1 MRLLSVGAHPDDI
14 EFGCGG
20 ALYGFARAG
29 ASIHLYVA
37 TRGEVGGDPGTRQRE
52 QQRVSR
58 ELHAS
63 LAWGHFEDTKIPIA
77 RALIESIESQIRR
90 VKPDI
95 VFAPWRHDTHQDH
108 RAVSEAVITAS
119 RGIANV
125 LFFEGPTTHDFSP
138 TVFMDIS
145 RDLPAKLKLLR
156 LHKSQVHKTNVPNLS
171 ILEIA
176 RSTAVFRGYQYRVK
190 CAEGFMPQ
198 RFSLDGRFLRRPR
211 R

>member
-20 ALYGFARAG
+20 TLHAFARAG

-37 TRGEVGGDPGTRQRE
+37 TCGEAGADPGTRRRE
-52 QQRVSR
+52 QQRVAR
-58 ELHAS
+58 KLKAA
-63 LAWGHFEDTKIPIA
+63 LVWGDFNDTKIPLA

-90 VKPDI
+90 IKPDI
-95 VFAPWRHDTHQDH
+95 VFTHWQHDTHQDH
-108 RAVSEAVITAS
+108 RAISAAVITAS
-119 RGIANV
+119 RQIPNV

-138 TVFMDIS
+138 SVFMDIC

-156 LHKSQVHKTNVPNLS
+156 LHKSQVNKTNVPNLS

-198 RFSLDGRFLRRPR
+198 RLSLDGRFLKRPGR
-211 R
+211 

>member
-1 MRLLSVGAHPDDI
+1 MRLLGIGAHPDDI

-20 ALYGFARAG
+20 ALHGFARAG
-29 ASIHLYVA
+29 ASIHFYVA
-37 TRGEVGGDPGTRQRE
+37 TCGEVGGDPETRQKE
-52 QQRVSR
+52 QKRVAR
-58 ELHAS
+58 DLKAS
-63 LAWGHFEDTKIPIA
+63 LAWGHFEDTRIPIN
-77 RALIESIESQIRR
+77 RALIESIESQIQR
-90 VKPDI
+90 VKPDM
-95 VFAPWRHDTHQDH
+95 VFTHWRHDTHQDH

-138 TVFMDIS
+138 SVFMDIS
-145 RDLPAKLKLLR
+145 RELPAKLKLLR
-156 LHKSQVHKTNVPNLS
+156 LHASQVHKTNVPNLS

-198 RFSLDGRFLRRPR
+198 RLSLDGRFLRWNR